1 MAQKTRS
8 TTEET
13 TPQQGNA
20 LPPIVHCWCLRLL
33 TEFKRED
40 RLIGKFGFEDDEL
53 ARQLCL
59 GEFIGS
65 DTGDQK
71 PSLGMRATRC
81 AGGDAGPVAA
91 QFNALCC
98 KRRHRR
104 ANITLQ
110 PLCPS
115 RRSC

>member
-40 RLIGKFGFEDDEL
+40 RLIDHFGLDVLEGFGCSAD
-53 ARQLCL
+53 RPPT
-59 GEFIGS
+59 S
-65 DTGDQK
+65 MK
-71 PSLGMRATRC
+71 PSTSAIC
-81 AGGDAGPVAA
+81 CDIPGP
-91 QFNALCC
+91 
-98 KRRHRR
+98 
-104 ANITLQ
+104 IQ
-110 PLCPS
+110 P
-115 RRSC
+115 RST